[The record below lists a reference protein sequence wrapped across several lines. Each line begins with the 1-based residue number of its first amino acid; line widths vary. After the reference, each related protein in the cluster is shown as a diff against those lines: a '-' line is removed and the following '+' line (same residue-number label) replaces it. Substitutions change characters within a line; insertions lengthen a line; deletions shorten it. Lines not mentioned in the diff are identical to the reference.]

1 MAENLQKINKYTNII
16 LPFVLICVDYIAI
29 ICAEELAFNFRN
41 FYIGNHSLH
50 ISWLNFWVVFP
61 LLYLIFLNIEQL
73 YNRRAQF
80 WQIIQ
85 KLFITSCYAVTA
97 IIILLYI
104 AHSRLNQQNVHR
116 SILALKFYP
125 ACNLPLYCQ
134 KSA

>member
-16 LPFVLICVDYIAI
+16 LPLVLICVDYIAI
-29 ICAEELAFNFRN
+29 VCAEELAFNFRN
-41 FYIGNHSLH
+41 FYTGNHSLH

-85 KLFITSCYAVTA
+85 NS
-97 IIILLYI
+97 LLPAATLLQASSYY
-104 AHSRLNQQNVHR
+104 
-116 SILALKFYP
+116 SI
-125 ACNLPLYCQ
+125 
-134 KSA
+134 